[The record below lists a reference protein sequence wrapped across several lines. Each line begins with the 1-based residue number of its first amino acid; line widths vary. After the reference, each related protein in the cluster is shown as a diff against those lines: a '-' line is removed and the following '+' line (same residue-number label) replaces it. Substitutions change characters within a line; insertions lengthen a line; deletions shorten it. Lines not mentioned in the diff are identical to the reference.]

1 MGALLAVRVTVPL
14 GKIRYL
20 VAAAVGLALGLG
32 TYTFVYAKG
41 YSYLGHDPAACANC
55 HAMWDQYAGWQR
67 GSHRLAAQCADC
79 HTPFNPVGKYAVK
92 AWDGF
97 WHSYYFTTN
106 SYPDNIRITEL
117 SRRVAEGQCRAC
129 HETVVAG
136 MQARAGRQSEISCIS
151 CHAQVGHP

>member
-1 MGALLAVRVTVPL
+1 MPSLPKGRLRYGLAALAGV
-14 GKIRYL
+14 
-20 VAAAVGLALGLG
+20 ALGLG

-67 GSHRLAAQCADC
+67 GSHRVAATCADC
-79 HTPFNPVGKYAVK
+79 HTPFNIAGKYAVK

-106 SYPDNIRITEL
+106 TYPDNIRITEL
-117 SRRVAEGQCRAC
+117 SRRVTEGQCRAC
-129 HETVVAG
+129 HTPITQNIDAHG
-136 MQARAGRQSEISCIS
+136 GGRNELSCIP
-151 CHAQVGHP
+151 CHATVGHL